1 MVFLSLVWLPVSS
14 FYKVSCALV
23 QQKLNTLGRCE
34 NSLSDLRKKK
44 KKKDFSSALKKQ
56 VALTAWCESGL

>member
-44 KKKDFSSALKKQ
+44 KKDFSSALKKQ